1 MLTQNMKVMRNLLIG
16 AAVAT
21 TVVAVAPAFAGP
33 AEEAAQDYAGWRAAE
48 KAMAEQQAATQHG
61 HAIHRSNHVGEAR

>member
-1 MLTQNMKVMRNLLIG
+1 MLTRNTKLVRKLLIG

-21 TVVAVAPAFAGP
+21 TFVAVTPALAGP

-48 KAMAEQQAATQHG
+48 KAMAAQQAAAQHG
-61 HAIHRSNHVGEAR
+61 HVIHRSNRVGEAR